1 MAFKK
6 GQGGRPPG
14 ALNKR
19 TKEALEAAGEGLTPL
34 EYMLN
39 VLRDP
44 SAPADRKDWAA
55 EKAAPYLH
63 ARLSSIESKNETT
76 VRYVARVPNKVE
88 TSIGWQQQHAP
99 ETKTLQ

>member
-6 GQGGRPPG
+6 GQGGRKPG

-19 TKEALEAAGEGLTPL
+19 TQEALEAAGDGLMPL
-34 EYMLN
+34 DYMLS

-44 SAPADRKDWAA
+44 SAPMERKDWAA

-76 VRYVARVPNKVE
+76 VRYVARVPDKAANSV
-88 TSIGWQQQHAP
+88 TWQQQHAP
-99 ETKTLQ
+99 ALVKH

>member
-6 GQGGRPPG
+6 GQGGRKPG

-19 TKEALEAAGEGLTPL
+19 TQEALEAAGDGLTPL
-34 EYMLN
+34 EYMLS

-44 SAPADRKDWAA
+44 LATSDRKDWAA

-63 ARLSSIESKNETT
+63 ARLSSVESKNETT
-76 VRYVARVPNKVE
+76 VRYVARVPEKA
-88 TSIGWQQQHAP
+88 TDSAAWQKQHSP
-99 ETKTLQ
+99 DHLTTH